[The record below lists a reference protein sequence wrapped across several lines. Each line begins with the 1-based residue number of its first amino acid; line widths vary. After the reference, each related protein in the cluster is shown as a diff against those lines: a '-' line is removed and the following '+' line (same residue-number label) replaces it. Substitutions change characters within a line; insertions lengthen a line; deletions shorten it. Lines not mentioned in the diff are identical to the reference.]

1 MNHSMRSRLS
11 LCKDMG
17 NKELACPRPRHA
29 IARIGSGD
37 IETCRPVRKL
47 ASYTSLPAEGEPG
60 REILEILLDKA
71 CLGDVGS
78 PSSLTPFLYGSP
90 PIRASNP
97 LIHDVHF
104 TQKKAI
110 PPPLFLPQNFS
121 CRSGS
126 NSPYKKS
133 ACGTSYGSKPFVR
146 IEGFAS
152 STSDARGV
160 PTFA

>member
-1 MNHSMRSRLS
+1 MNHSIRSRIALR
-11 LCKDMG
+11 KDMG

-29 IARIGSGD
+29 TVRIGAGD
-37 IETCRPVRKL
+37 IEICKPVRKL
-47 ASYTSLPAEGEPG
+47 ASYASLPAEGEPG
-60 REILEILLDKA
+60 REILDILLDKA
-71 CLGDVGS
+71 CLGDS
-78 PSSLTPFLYGSP
+78 PRGLTPFSYGSP
-90 PIRASNP
+90 PSRASNP

-104 TQKKAI
+104 TQKKAM

-121 CRSGS
+121 CRSGG

-133 ACGTSYGSKPFVR
+133 TYGTSYGSKPFVR

-152 STSDARGV
+152 STADTHGV